1 MVVVAFIKES
11 CTQLSFSIKAFR
23 IVVLHSP
30 PLDSTSQGSYA
41 GAGSA
46 YLWQI
51 LQLCG
56 VAPLQP
62 LRGEAIDDARKPSL
76 QIARVL
82 LVEDFDD
89 FRLFIASLLTV
100 ERNLRVI
107 GEATSGLEAV
117 ERAQELT
124 PDVILLDIGLP
135 GLNGIEAAQRI
146 LQVMP
151 ESKIIFLTQETSREI
166 MLEALDL
173 GARGYVAKAR
183 AGTDLLPALDAVL
196 QGSRFVSAT

>member
-1 MVVVAFIKES
+1 LRPTCNRAE
-11 CTQLSFSIKAFR
+11 A
-23 IVVLHSP
+23 
-30 PLDSTSQGSYA
+30 
-41 GAGSA
+41 
-46 YLWQI
+46 
-51 LQLCG
+51 
-56 VAPLQP
+56 APLQP
-62 LRGEAIDDARKPSL
+62 LRGDAVEDARKRSFE
-76 QIARVL
+76 ITRIL
-82 LVEDFDD
+82 LVEDFDAY
-89 FRLFIASLLTV
+89 RLFIASLLTV
-100 ERNLRVI
+100 KHNVRVI

-135 GLNGIEAAQRI
+135 GLNGFEAAQRI

-173 GARGYVAKAR
+173 GACGYVAKAR
-183 AGTDLLPALDAVL
+183 AGTDLLPALDAAL

>member
-1 MVVVAFIKES
+1 LRQTCNRAE
-11 CTQLSFSIKAFR
+11 A
-23 IVVLHSP
+23 
-30 PLDSTSQGSYA
+30 
-41 GAGSA
+41 
-46 YLWQI
+46 
-51 LQLCG
+51 
-56 VAPLQP
+56 APLQP
-62 LRGEAIDDARKPSL
+62 LRGDVVEDARKRSFE
-76 QIARVL
+76 ITRIL

-89 FRLFIASLLTV
+89 YRLFIASLLTV
-100 ERNLRVI
+100 KHNVRVI

-135 GLNGIEAAQRI
+135 GLNGFEAAQRI

-166 MLEALDL
+166 MLQALDL
-173 GARGYVAKAR
+173 GACGYVAKAR
-183 AGTDLLPALDAVL
+183 AGTDLLPALDAAL

>member
-1 MVVVAFIKES
+1 VQPCGGSSAATVARRRRRRR
-11 CTQLSFSIKAFR
+11 T
-23 IVVLHSP
+23 
-30 PLDSTSQGSYA
+30 
-41 GAGSA
+41 
-46 YLWQI
+46 
-51 LQLCG
+51 
-56 VAPLQP
+56 
-62 LRGEAIDDARKPSL
+62 EA
-76 QIARVL
+76 

-89 FRLFIASLLTV
+89 YRLFIASLLTV
-100 ERNLRVI
+100 KHNVRVI

-135 GLNGIEAAQRI
+135 GLNGFEAAQRI

-173 GARGYVAKAR
+173 GACGYVAKAR
-183 AGTDLLPALDAVL
+183 AGTDLLPALDAAL